1 MQADGHDGTG
11 TGTWA
16 CDVGPPQQGCSPL
29 AHWLQRSDTES
40 AKGTTTVAPPPRLS
54 CDSTISGATH
64 ILRILEQ
71 KGLLMRVE
79 RLGRRCWPC
88 RPKQAFL
95 DEPDVTLT
103 APQREALEH
112 IPKALTYR
120 RVASV
125 LLHGVT
131 GSGKTEV
138 YMRAMAA
145 ALSQGNRLIYLVPE
159 IA

>member
-1 MQADGHDGTG
+1 M
-11 TGTWA
+11 
-16 CDVGPPQQGCSPL
+16 L
-29 AHWLQRSDTES
+29 AMSTE
-40 AKGTTTVAPPPRLS
+40 T
-54 CDSTISGATH
+54 
-64 ILRILEQ
+64 
-71 KGLLMRVE
+71 
-79 RLGRRCWPC
+79 
-88 RPKQAFL
+88 AFL

-112 IPKALTYR
+112 IQTLLLTGEF
-120 RVASV
+120 ASV

-145 ALSQGNRLIYLVPE
+145 ALSQGKQVIYLVPE